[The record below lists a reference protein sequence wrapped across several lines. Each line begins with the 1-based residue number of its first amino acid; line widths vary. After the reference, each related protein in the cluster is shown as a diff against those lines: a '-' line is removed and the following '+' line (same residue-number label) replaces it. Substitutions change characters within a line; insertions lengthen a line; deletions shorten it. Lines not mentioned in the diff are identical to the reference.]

1 MKISLA
7 WIDLL
12 MLSLMIMSLP
22 SVEGPKNIFL
32 VGYLV
37 TRVIFEVQQFKAGFR
52 RWGPWDSLFLTIV
65 FTAFLSTVFAGFS
78 GLEEWKGYKVLLTA
92 ILTGWLLSRAHYT
105 KHQYHNLFKL
115 IVLSTIPPLAWG
127 LYENLVIP
135 VLFSWYQL

>member
-1 MKISLA
+1 MKKILPTFEL
-7 WIDLL
+7 II
-12 MLSLMIMSLP
+12 LSLMVVSLP

-37 TRVIFEVQQFKAGFR
+37 TRVIFEIQQFKVGHR
-52 RWGPWDSLFLTIV
+52 SWGHWDNLFLTIV

-92 ILTGWLLSRAHYT
+92 ILTGWLLSRARYT

-115 IVLSTIPPLAWG
+115 NCLKHDPAISLGSL
-127 LYENLVIP
+127 
-135 VLFSWYQL
+135 